1 MSEELKEEDAI
12 YVITLPGVDI
22 AQAMEAIIAISVGD
36 YYEEGLIVQ
45 GFSYKVQTQTLT
57 VFVEHEILKEN

>member
-1 MSEELKEEDAI
+1 MKKELKEEDAI
-12 YVITLPGVDI
+12 YAITLPGVDI